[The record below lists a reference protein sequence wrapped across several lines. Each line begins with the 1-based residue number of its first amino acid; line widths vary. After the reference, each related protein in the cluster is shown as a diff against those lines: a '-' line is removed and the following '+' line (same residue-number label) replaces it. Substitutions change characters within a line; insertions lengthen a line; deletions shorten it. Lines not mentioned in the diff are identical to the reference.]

1 MQDSA
6 HAQPTSGT
14 ASGMPFRRLSKPLAT
29 NPVFKKRFDELEFD
43 AMEIMD
49 DVEETAATVNSDEV
63 PSTTTPMGA
72 LASVA
77 GLAAGAA
84 AGLAAFPLDVVGRGM
99 QSTGSILKGQGLGI
113 DRFSA
118 WDETERAE
126 AEAEAET
133 AAEALAMAREQS
145 RRAEEAMA
153 RSAIDV
159 ARAIEAAK
167 VAAGA
172 EVSAAK
178 AMAAAAERAL
188 EVEREK
194 RINHTASA
202 AARRMLRASIS
213 RAWEQWTDITRTR
226 ARNLR
231 LQCGWQPRA
240 EAQEVRRSW
249 SGGEAGRR
257 DARDCGAGV
266 GERGARGGRGR
277 PNTSRGRR
285 GRGTRR
291 CGGGAGGG
299 AARGGGS
306 QGARGADARTPRGA
320 RGGRCTAYLR
330 WTMHAYTCVDAVF
343 DGSVRR
349 RSQEHVELSS
359 HAMN

>member
-1 MQDSA
+1 
-6 HAQPTSGT
+6 
-14 ASGMPFRRLSKPLAT
+14 MPFRRLSKPLAT

-126 AEAEAET
+126 AEAEAEK

-231 LQCGWQPRA
+231 LLRVAGSRVLKPKRFAAFMEW
-240 EAQEVRRSW
+240 RRSW
-249 SGGEAGRR
+249 DDAMREIAAQEWENAALEAVEAAQIQAEADVAEVRAAAEEALAAAQR
-257 DARDCGAGV
+257 EAAEAKALAEQMRARLEAL
-266 GERGARGGRGR
+266 E
-277 PNTSRGRR
+277 
-285 GRGTRR
+285 
-291 CGGGAGGG
+291 
-299 AARGGGS
+299 AAAAQRI
-306 QGARGADARTPRGA
+306 
-320 RGGRCTAYLR
+320 
-330 WTMHAYTCVDAVF
+330 
-343 DGSVRR
+343 
-349 RSQEHVELSS
+349 
-359 HAMN
+359 